1 MSLFTDRPVAVQ
13 GPSSFVASILVHG
26 VLSGALSF
34 AFIHAPQVIDPDL
47 NKRFAVRHLELHAM
61 NPVQPPSGGDAG
73 KRAGAKPRAF
83 PVQADDPPEERP
95 SPSWQTLQ
103 FDAALQT
110 LVQPDLPRKLK
121 LPKETPIPTVVI
133 WTPKK
138 TDAKSIAPPMPH
150 DAASANV
157 QPSLD
162 APNEETDLGD
172 LSIASSDL
180 PVPLPILFASS
191 TSPVKIEGPEPLQM
205 APATA
210 SDPSPQPTSAAAM
223 SLSDL
228 RMPQGTVTLPPVNE
242 TAPNP
247 LPTTPEPGL
256 SANPSQTGTESS
268 DSKGESATEE
278 KEVNKA
284 VLAVNSKSSAALSE
298 AASGVVAGAGSGN
311 QPAADHIVL
320 PKNGQF
326 GVVVVGS
333 SLEEEYPN
341 LLQIWGGRVAYTVY
355 LHVGRS
361 KNWILQYSLPRSA
374 NTAAE
379 GNVGALEAP
388 WPYDIVAPHLYPVLL
403 NADATVLHGIVNSA
417 GRFESLVIV
426 YPSRTPQGTLILNS
440 LAEWKI
446 RPAMRDGKATPVEI
460 VLVIPNE
467 PDQNTIEK

>member
-1 MSLFTDRPVAVQ
+1 MSLFTDRPETVQ

-26 VLSGALSF
+26 VVSGMLSYG
-34 AFIHAPQVIDPDL
+34 FIHAPQIVDPAL
-47 NKRFAVRHLELHAM
+47 NKRYAVRHLELHARE
-61 NPVQPPSGGDAG
+61 PVTAPSGGNAG
-73 KRAGAKPRAF
+73 QRAGAQLRPAT
-83 PVQADDPPEERP
+83 PQDDDPTEERP
-95 SPSWQTLQ
+95 SPSWQIPQ
-103 FDAALQT
+103 VAAALQT

-138 TDAKSIAPPMPH
+138 TDARKMVPPAPH
-150 DAASANV
+150 EAASADV
-157 QPSLD
+157 EPSLD
-162 APNEETDLGD
+162 APNDELNLGD
-172 LSIASSDL
+172 LSIMSSDS
-180 PVPLPILFASS
+180 PAPLPLFVASS
-191 TSPVKIEGPEPLQM
+191 TSPVRIEGPELLQM
-205 APATA
+205 APTTATE
-210 SDPSPQPTSAAAM
+210 PSAQPTSAAAL

-242 TAPNP
+242 ASPNP

-256 SANPSQTGTESS
+256 SANPSQMEDEVSNRKKEHAAEKIDSDLAATAANSAGT
-268 DSKGESATEE
+268 
-278 KEVNKA
+278 
-284 VLAVNSKSSAALSE
+284 AALDGST
-298 AASGVVAGAGSGN
+298 SGIVAGAGAGN
-311 QPAADHIVL
+311 QPAANHITL

-341 LLQIWGGRVAYTVY
+341 LLQIWGGRIAYTVY
-355 LHVGRS
+355 LQVGRS

-374 NTAAE
+374 NTAAV

-403 NADATVLHGIVNSA
+403 NADATVLHGVVTSA

-426 YPSRTPQGTLILNS
+426 YPTRTPQGTLILQS
-440 LAEWKI
+440 LAKWQF
-446 RPAMRDGKATPVEI
+446 RPAMQDGKATSVEV

-467 PDQNTIEK
+467 PD